1 MEAFL
6 TIAACYPTLF
16 LLIHYFS
23 SEKKSV
29 FSSRKTFILY
39 LSMVESLRKRQEILN
54 ASLSSDEPRLG
65 GIFEQYH
72 PQLPIVFHG
81 IFNKIIKKL
90 LVR

>member
-1 MEAFL
+1 
-6 TIAACYPTLF
+6 
-16 LLIHYFS
+16 
-23 SEKKSV
+23 
-29 FSSRKTFILY
+29 
-39 LSMVESLRKRQEILN
+39 MVESLRKRQEILN